1 MNRQNTKLIEQ
12 AKQAAFKDVP
22 WIFISLDGN
31 TMNISCKGREHELAF
46 GLKTAMAN
54 SKQLSGIVSKAQGD
68 VVQLFQTVT
77 L

>member
-1 MNRQNTKLIEQ
+1 MNRQNSKLIEQ

-22 WIFISLDGN
+22 WIFISLDGT
-31 TMNISCKGREHELAF
+31 TMNIMCKGREHELAF

-54 SKQLSGIVSKAQGD
+54 SKQLSGIISKAQSD
-68 VVQLFQTVT
+68 VVQINQTIT